1 MNLKI
6 KCDTPKE
13 QVLVLR
19 KFKKLVPECKWPE
32 SGNCILS
39 TIPYVEYNKELVYL
53 HLEGSSVFW
62 REEFDKESDIYFPA
76 FTAYDFL
83 RNDWKLKSE
92 KSEDEALFLEI
103 QKAVENF
110 NKSLRELE
118 ESLRAKY
125 KP

>member
-19 KFKKLVPECKWPE
+19 KFKKLVPECKWGFCDDLFDMIPFIEKGLDKSFIIIHDNGCVTYCPE
-32 SGNCILS
+32 NQN
-39 TIPYVEYNKELVYL
+39 YY
-53 HLEGSSVFW
+53 
-62 REEFDKESDIYFPA
+62 DKYPTFNASE
-76 FTAYDFL
+76 FL
-83 RNDWKLKSE
+83 REDWKLKSE